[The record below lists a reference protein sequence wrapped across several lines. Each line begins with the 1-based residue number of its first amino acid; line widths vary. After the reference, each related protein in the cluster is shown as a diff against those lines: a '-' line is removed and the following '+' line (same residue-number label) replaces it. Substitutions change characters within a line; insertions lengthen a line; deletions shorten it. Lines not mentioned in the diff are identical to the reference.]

1 MTSQTASER
10 RTFLIVGLGNPGRS
24 YRANRHNA
32 GYHVLDQLASAWGIS
47 FRRRQS
53 ESLLTDVHRGADRV
67 VLAKPQTFMNRSG
80 RAVAGLV
87 RYYKLP
93 LENLLVVYDDLDLPL
108 AELRMR
114 PEGGAGGH
122 KGMRSLIDQLGSGGF
137 PRLRIGIDRP
147 PGRMDP
153 ADYVLQDFS
162 EAEREAVELAIRR
175 AIGCIEHFIR
185 EGIQAA
191 MTWCNTEAEQT

>member
-1 MTSQTASER
+1 
-10 RTFLIVGLGNPGRS
+10 
-24 YRANRHNA
+24 
-32 GYHVLDQLASAWGIS
+32 
-47 FRRRQS
+47 
-53 ESLLTDVHRGADRV
+53 
-67 VLAKPQTFMNRSG
+67 
-80 RAVAGLV
+80 
-87 RYYKLP
+87 
-93 LENLLVVYDDLDLPL
+93 
-108 AELRMR
+108 MR

-122 KGMRSLIDQLGSGGF
+122 NGMRSLIDQLGSGGF
-137 PRLRIGIDRP
+137 PRLRIDIDRP

-175 AIGCIEHFIR
+175 AIGCIEHFIS